1 MTLAMQLFPAA
12 DPAPDGRPRF
22 LVPAESPLFAG
33 HFPGHPIL
41 PGISQLALLLQ
52 DISHE
57 IGSPAI
63 VEIPSLR
70 LRSPVH
76 PGDLLTAK
84 IERTDTTVRF
94 ELSREGE
101 AVSSGSLRLGEFAG
115 AARLPEI
122 DDPPGP
128 YPAVEALVPHAP
140 PARLIHSVR
149 EVTPEGL
156 TGVAMIP
163 GESPFVVD
171 GQAPAFLGLEAAAQG
186 AAVLEALGRR
196 DGGPRIGYLV
206 AIRGARLAVGTLPA
220 DRPFRIVLRL
230 TGSAPPLSIYEASVR
245 GEDAG
250 GGETELLRGSISTY
264 LLPEG

>member
-1 MTLAMQLFPAA
+1 MKLFPTV

-33 HFPGHPIL
+33 HFPGHSIL
-41 PGISQLALLLQ
+41 PGIAQLGLVFQGIAQ
-52 DISHE
+52 E
-57 IGSPAI
+57 IGNRAI

-76 PGDLLTAK
+76 PGDLLTARL
-84 IERTDTTVRF
+84 EAVETTVRF
-94 ELSREGE
+94 ELSREEE
-101 AVSSGSLRLGEFAG
+101 AVSSGTLRLGDSG
-115 AARLPEI
+115 GPARLPEV
-122 DDPPGP
+122 DDAPGS
-128 YPAVEALVPHAP
+128 YPDVETLVPHAL
-140 PARLIHSVR
+140 PARLVHSVQ
-149 EVTPEGL
+149 EVSAEGL

-163 GESPFVVD
+163 RASPFVVD

-196 DGGPRIGYLV
+196 EGPATAGPRIGYLV
-206 AIRGARLAVGTLPA
+206 AIRGARLAVATLPA

-230 TGSAPPLSIYEASVR
+230 TGSAPPLSIYEVTAY
-245 GEDAG
+245 
-250 GGETELLRGSISTY
+250 GETELLRGSISTY

>member
-1 MTLAMQLFPAA
+1 MTRVMKLFPTT

-22 LVPAESPLFAG
+22 LVPAESSLFAG

-41 PGISQLALLLQ
+41 PGISQLALLAEQ
-52 DISHE
+52 VSGHIT
-57 IGSPAI
+57 
-63 VEIPSLR
+63 EIPQLR
-70 LRSPVH
+70 LRATVH
-76 PGDLLTAK
+76 PGDLLTVK
-84 IERTDTTVRF
+84 IERTESSVRF

-101 AVSSGSLRLGEFAG
+101 MVSSGALRLGLFADQPG
-115 AARLPEI
+115 PAELPGV
-122 DDPPGP
+122 DDRPGP
-128 YPAVEALVPHAP
+128 YPPVESLVPHAP
-140 PARLIHSVR
+140 PARLIRSVQ
-149 EVTPEGL
+149 EVSPEGL

-186 AAVLEALGRR
+186 AAVLEALERKG
-196 DGGPRIGYLV
+196 GGPRIGYLV
-206 AIRGARLAVGTLPA
+206 AIRGARLGVGTLPA

-230 TGSAPPLSIYEASVR
+230 TGSAPPLSIYEVAVL
-245 GEDAG
+245 G

>member
-1 MTLAMQLFPAA
+1 MKRFPAA

-22 LVPAESPLFAG
+22 LVPAESPLFQG
-33 HFPGHPIL
+33 HFPGQPIL
-41 PGISQLALLLQ
+41 PGIAQLSLIFQ
-52 DISHE
+52 E
-57 IGSPAI
+57 MGNRAI

-76 PGDLLTAK
+76 PGDLLTAR
-84 IERTDTTVRF
+84 IDTAETTVRF

-101 AVSSGSLRLGEFAG
+101 AVSSGTLRLGDSDG
-115 AARLPEI
+115 PARLPDI
-122 DDPPGP
+122 DSTPGP
-128 YPAVEALVPHAP
+128 YPPVGALVPHAP
-140 PARLIHSVR
+140 PARLVHSVQ
-149 EVTPEGL
+149 EVSAEGL

-163 GESPFVVD
+163 GASPFVVD

-186 AAVLEALGRR
+186 AAVLEALERR
-196 DGGPRIGYLV
+196 EGGPRIGYLV

-230 TGSAPPLSIYEASVR
+230 TGSAPPLSIYEVAVI
-245 GEDAG
+245 G
-250 GGETELLRGSISTY
+250 GSGGSGETELLRGSISTY

>member
-1 MTLAMQLFPAA
+1 MRLFPAA

-41 PGISQLALLLQ
+41 PGISQLAL
-52 DISHE
+52 ISHG
-57 IGSPAI
+57 IGDRA
-63 VEIPSLR
+63 VLEIPSLR

-76 PGDLLTAK
+76 PGDLLTAR
-84 IERTDTTVRF
+84 IDTVDTTVRF

-101 AVSSGSLRLGEFAG
+101 AVSSGTLRLGDSSGPAQ
-115 AARLPEI
+115 LPEI
-122 DDPPGP
+122 DSTPGP
-128 YPAVEALVPHAP
+128 YPTVETLVPHAP
-140 PARLIHSVR
+140 PARLVHSVQ
-149 EVTPEGL
+149 EVSAEGL

-163 GESPFVVD
+163 GASPFVVD
-171 GQAPAFLGLEAAAQG
+171 GQAPAFVGLEAAAQG

-196 DGGPRIGYLV
+196 EESATAGPRIGYLV
-206 AIRGARLAVGTLPA
+206 AIRGARLAVRTLPA

-230 TGSAPPLSIYEASVR
+230 TGSAPPLSIYEVAVI
-245 GEDAG
+245 G
-250 GGETELLRGSISTY
+250 GSGETELLRGSISTY

>member
-1 MTLAMQLFPAA
+1 MKRFPAG

-41 PGISQLALLLQ
+41 PGISQLALIAEQ
-52 DISHE
+52 IPGT
-57 IGSPAI
+57 IA
-63 VEIPSLR
+63 EIPSFR

-76 PGDLLTAK
+76 PGDLLTTR
-84 IERTDTTVRF
+84 IDRTDSSVRF

-101 AVSSGSLRLGEFAG
+101 AVSSGVLRLGESSG
-115 AARLPEI
+115 AAQLPDI
-122 DDPPGP
+122 DDRPGP
-128 YPAVEALVPHAP
+128 PSVEDLVPHAP
-140 PARLIHSVR
+140 PARLVHSVQ
-149 EVTPEGL
+149 EVSPEGL
-156 TGVAMIP
+156 TGTALIP
-163 GESPFVVD
+163 GTSPFVVD

-186 AAVLEALGRR
+186 AAVLEALERR
-196 DGGPRIGYLV
+196 EGGPRIGYLV

-230 TGSAPPLSIYEASVR
+230 TGSAPPLSIYEVAVP
-245 GEDAG
+245 GDGA
-250 GGETELLRGSISTY
+250 TDLLRGSISTY

>member
-1 MTLAMQLFPAA
+1 MRLFPAA

-41 PGISQLALLLQ
+41 PGISQLALV
-52 DISHE
+52 SKE
-57 IGSPAI
+57 IGDQAI

-76 PGDLLTAK
+76 PGDLLTAR
-84 IERTDTTVRF
+84 IDTVDTTVRF

-101 AVSSGSLRLGEFAG
+101 AVSSGTLRLAPSSDTSGGPAQ
-115 AARLPEI
+115 LPEI
-122 DDPPGP
+122 DDTPGP
-128 YPAVEALVPHAP
+128 YPAVEALVPHAL
-140 PARLIHSVR
+140 PARLVHSVQ
-149 EVTPEGL
+149 EVSAEGL

-163 GESPFVVD
+163 GESPFVVE

-196 DGGPRIGYLV
+196 EGSAAAGPRIGYLV

-230 TGSAPPLSIYEASVR
+230 TGSAPPLSIYEVAVI
-245 GEDAG
+245 G
-250 GGETELLRGSISTY
+250 GSGETELLRGSISTY